1 MVVAVEHES
10 ERKFRLSISER
21 RTGDDMK
28 TALLAAALVA
38 AMALPTY
45 AADPNNP
52 YAKGT
57 IENACHAGNI
67 AACTRWRERECHAG
81 NRAACDY
88 YVARKKKDHSARDSC
103 SSTSAPPRIKA
114 TTLESQLIHL
124 IQDKNGTNPRRPDT
138 APRTIRTGVRP
149 ESSSNGSPDR

>member
-1 MVVAVEHES
+1 
-10 ERKFRLSISER
+10 
-21 RTGDDMK
+21 MK

-57 IENACHAGNI
+57 IEYACHAGNV

-81 NRAACDY
+81 SPAACDY
-88 YVARKKKDHSARDSC
+88 YVARKKKDPFEWCAERY
-103 SSTSAPPRIKA
+103 
-114 TTLESQLIHL
+114 
-124 IQDKNGTNPRRPDT
+124 PDD
-138 APRTIRTGVRP
+138 AGSYRFCL
-149 ESSSNGSPDR
+149 NGSPDR